1 MTTVQEEI
9 KEIPKND
16 APALSAEDVLSVQEM
31 AENGLLY
38 GLNKSKT
45 HPKMRPYIYATRSG
59 VEVIN
64 LELSIKMLHSA
75 AEFLKSVSASGK
87 SILIVGTSPAA
98 KVAVKEIAE
107 KTGCSYVNER
117 WLGGT
122 LTNFKAISER
132 IKHYNKLLAD
142 KESGALNKYTKKERV
157 LLDKQMEKMRLLFE
171 GISKMTEIPGALFIL
186 DLHDNVIASREAKE
200 VGIPVIAL
208 TNTDLDPTS
217 VNYAIPCNNR
227 LENGIRWILN
237 HLSGSLVKSA
247 VAPIAQRAIA
257 PEKVKTEIAAEKQ
270 V

>member
-9 KEIPKND
+9 KEIQKNE
-16 APALSAEDVLSVQEM
+16 APTLSAEDVLSVQEM

-64 LELSIKMLHSA
+64 LELSVKMLGAA
-75 AEFLKSVSASGK
+75 AEFLKGISASGK
-87 SILIVGTSPAA
+87 SVLIVGTSPSA

-107 KTGCSYVNER
+107 KTGCHYVNER
-117 WLGGT
+117 WLGGAM
-122 LTNFKAISER
+122 TNFKAISER

-142 KESGALNKYTKKERV
+142 RESGALNKYTKKERV

-171 GISKMTEIPGALFIL
+171 GISKMTELPGALLIL
-186 DLHDNVIASREAKE
+186 DLHENGIAAHEAKE
-200 VGIPVIAL
+200 LGIPVVAL

-237 HLSGSLVKSA
+237 HLSSSLVKSVISPA
-247 VAPIAQRAIA
+247 AP
-257 PEKVKTEIAAEKQ
+257 KFAAEKAKQ
-270 V
+270 EVPAEK

>member
-9 KEIPKND
+9 KEIPKNEV
-16 APALSAEDVLSVQEM
+16 PALSAEDVLSVQEM

-64 LELSIKMLHSA
+64 LELSVKMLASA
-75 AEFLKSVSASGK
+75 AEFLKGISASGK
-87 SILIVGTSPAA
+87 SILVVGTTPAT
-98 KVAVKEIAE
+98 KNTVKEIAD
-107 KTGCSYVNER
+107 KTGCHYVNER

-157 LLDKQMEKMRLLFE
+157 LIDKQMEKMRLLFE
-171 GISKMTEIPGALFIL
+171 GISKMTELPGALLIL
-186 DLHDNVIASREAKE
+186 DLHENGIAAHEAKE
-200 VGIPVIAL
+200 LGIAVVAL
-208 TNTDLDPTS
+208 TNTDLNPNS

-227 LENGIRWILN
+227 LENGVRWVLN
-237 HLSGSLVKSA
+237 YLSGSLVKSV
-247 VAPIAQRAIA
+247 VAPSAPKTIGEKVKVEAA
-257 PEKVKTEIAAEKQ
+257 PEK
-270 V
+270 